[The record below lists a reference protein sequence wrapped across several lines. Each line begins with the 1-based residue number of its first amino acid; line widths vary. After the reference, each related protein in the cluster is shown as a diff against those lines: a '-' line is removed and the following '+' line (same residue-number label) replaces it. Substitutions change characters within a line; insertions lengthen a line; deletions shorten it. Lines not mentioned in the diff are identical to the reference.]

1 MVGSV
6 SSTFRFCPS
15 HIYTYSQDTLPPPPP
30 PPPPLPSSFIIGRL
44 WYLIFALCEWSVST
58 TVQDQVNRAP
68 YFMEVF
74 RMFTEWLESKG
85 LTTTHK
91 FAVVT
96 DW

>member
-1 MVGSV
+1 MVLYV
-6 SSTFRFCPS
+6 
-15 HIYTYSQDTLPPPPP
+15 
-30 PPPPLPSSFIIGRL
+30 
-44 WYLIFALCEWSVST
+44 

-68 YFMEVF
+68 YFTEVF
-74 RMFTEWLESKG
+74 GMFTEWLESKG